1 MTTSGL
7 LRPFDN
13 WKKISWLRGHEFK
26 LQYYTF
32 FSFII
37 SYLLLFTFSYFWF
50 SYSLRKKIQK
60 DFDKNIY
67 AVPTQACL
75 NIKAPFEHPR
85 VMGLTGL
92 GFDNMYDY
100 FCLIFWFLFLANN
113 KFQLTLRIKKKKK
126 IKGQEPHVFLPRL
139 MYRTCVKSHLVREAT
154 SFENCKLTFISANI
168 SWISRIPE
176 YKNQNASSWGTK

>member
-13 WKKISWLRGHEFK
+13 WKKISWLWGHEFK

-100 FCLIFWFLFLANN
+100 FCLIFWFSFLPDKKIQFTLTAVLFLLVKLNLSPLHT
-113 KFQLTLRIKKKKK
+113 FEHPRVEGL
-126 IKGQEPHVFLPRL
+126 KGVGVWRYLWLLLFGFLVLVFGQKQISVN
-139 MYRTCVKSHLVREAT
+139 TDCSLV
-154 SFENCKLTFISANI
+154 L
-168 SWISRIPE
+168 
-176 YKNQNASSWGTK
+176 ASKP